1 MANEQ
6 RSGFSSDS
14 KKRIREHLAK
24 SSGGEID
31 FQRLP
36 QNYNSEIDTASVSS
50 TKSSRMEHLE
60 RSKGNYDFGSGSRQE
75 RKNRIMN
82 HIKITRG

>member
-6 RSGFSSDS
+6 NFPSEG
-14 KKRIREHLAK
+14 KKRIREHLAR

-36 QNYNSEIDTASVSS
+36 QKYTPEPKTARVSG
-50 TKSSRMEHLE
+50 TKKSRQEHIE
-60 RSKGNYDFGSGSRQE
+60 RSKGNYDLSSGSKQDR
-75 RKNRIMN
+75 RNRIMSHVN
-82 HIKITRG
+82 ITKG